1 MSLWWVKREQLD
13 RSQIELIENLPLREN
28 HLIYGPPGSGKTNVL
43 LRRAQFVRSQ
53 DMPNVLVMTFTRTLT
68 EFVRT
73 GCVDAQD
80 REIFP
85 RSCVTTLESW
95 LRSLYKKHDV
105 QLPADT
111 QDLPEW
117 KRQLASGA
125 LNFRAGDRQP
135 VYDALFVDEAQD
147 LLPEEIQVLEQ
158 WSPVLFFTADDRQK
172 IYGNADGLK
181 YLRSKGTLNEHPLNF
196 HYRVCPELCKMADR
210 ILVPANGAS
219 MESTCHYNG
228 PRPGAIEMHGP
239 MTKDAQVEAA
249 AELIKE
255 QIRVYEDFI
264 KQGDRIGIIVARTED
279 RDFVAEKLEED
290 WELMGQSKILR
301 ARLDEHEN
309 YDPSFDPQRPISIV
323 TVQGCKGLEFRAVH
337 WLFCEELKRHH
348 GDEHYYTVVTRAK
361 TRLDVSFARELPDTL
376 ARAHS
381 TGGKDLW

>member
-13 RSQIELIENLPLREN
+13 PSQMGLIENLPLREN

-53 DMPNVLVMTFTRTLT
+53 EMPNVLVLTFTRTLT

-73 GCVDAQD
+73 GCIDGQD

-95 LRSLYKKHDV
+95 LRSLYRKHDAE
-105 QLPADT
+105 LPADN
-111 QDLPEW
+111 QDLQER
-117 KRQLASGA
+117 KRQLALGA
-125 LNFRAGDRQP
+125 LDFRAEDRFP
-135 VYDALFVDEAQD
+135 AYDALFVDEAQD

-158 WSPVLFFTADDRQK
+158 WTSVLFFTADDRQR

-181 YLRSKGTLNEHPLNF
+181 YLRSKGSLKEHPLQF

-219 MESTCHYNG
+219 MESTCHYDG
-228 PRPGAIEMHGP
+228 PRPGTIKMHGP
-239 MTKDAQVEAA
+239 LTKEAQVAGA

-255 QIRVYEDFI
+255 QIRVYEDLI
-264 KQGDRIGIIVARTED
+264 RQGDRIGIIVARTED
-279 RDFVAEKLEED
+279 RDFVSGTLEED
-290 WELMGQSKILR
+290 LDLMGKTKILR
-301 ARLDEHEN
+301 SRSDEN
-309 YDPSFDPQRPISIV
+309 DDYDPSFDPERPISIV

-337 WLFCEELKRHH
+337 WLFCEELRKYH

-361 TRLDVSFARELPDTL
+361 TRLDVSYTRDLPDVL

-381 TGGKDLW
+381 SNDKDLW